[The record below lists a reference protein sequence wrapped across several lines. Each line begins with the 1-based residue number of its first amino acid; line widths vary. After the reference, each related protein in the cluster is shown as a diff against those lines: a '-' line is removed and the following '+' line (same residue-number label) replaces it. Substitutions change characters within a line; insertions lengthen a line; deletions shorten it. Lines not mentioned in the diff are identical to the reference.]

1 MPFGPPAFSTSART
15 GIGAHEPMDPV
26 SGSGAGSGYGP
37 YLMNLLGLNKK
48 KPWTPGKKGQVFAQG
63 GAHPTGSSGML
74 GGRSPVPLPGKTS
87 MGR

>member
-26 SGSGAGSGYGP
+26 AGSGAGSGYGP

-48 KPWTPGKKGQVFAQG
+48 KPWTPGKKGVFGAG
-63 GAHPTGSSGML
+63 GGVHPIGTSGML
-74 GGRSPVPLPGKTS
+74 GGHSPVPLPGKTS
-87 MGR
+87 VGR